1 MNYGTTF
8 KGAYDDV
15 KTATDR
21 IMLILTQNG
30 LNQCIITVTDPKDP
44 NSQKK
49 VKRNGYWF
57 HVDGALGASYMPFL
71 KMAFNKGLTNIV
83 PSPDFDFSDTT
94 CLLNKHQWPQVA
106 GIPMAVRN
114 LHD

>member
-21 IMLILTQNG
+21 IMPILTQNG

-71 KMAFNKGLTNIV
+71 KMALIKVLQILF
-83 PSPDFDFSDTT
+83 
-94 CLLNKHQWPQVA
+94 LLQILIFQIPHVCSINTSGRDPHGRA
-106 GIPMAVRN
+106 GST
-114 LHD
+114 